1 MNLGVGYKR
10 GRLVFLAT
18 VLILANLVL
27 NPSEIRHAQAA
38 TSCTGNGLDLGTAG
52 NFSVL
57 APVITLAGSTLM
69 NSAIGAH
76 SFAEA
81 TGQAEVTDPAVQKH
95 FGDETYTAAIS
106 DLALAIDCALSW
118 SSEAIPFNDPSHLTF
133 TPGTYI
139 QTAVEA
145 TTAATSVITLDA
157 QNNPDAVFIFLFPGN
172 FTPGASVNMLGGA
185 KPENVFWVMAGDFTL
200 GAASSIWKGNVL
212 SGRNITLGGSDILFG
227 RVLARTAVTTSANI
241 IDSPKYTTRTVH
253 SSWIEFSDH
262 TLESITAGIP
272 YVDAISA
279 HAVIDGQVS
288 SATITYSVDANTP
301 LPSGLSLDTTSGGI
315 SGTLPESTSAGDF
328 NLNFMAFTSSISSP
342 PVVAVLKVKAAPIKS
357 IFFTDI
363 TLVDATIGTFYSD
376 TATAEAQIG
385 GTPSGALITYSVDT
399 STPLPKGLSLN
410 GLTGVVSGALP
421 DSSTVE
427 TRTVI
432 IVAFSAGYPP
442 QSLSYKFLIMAKT
455 SPPVDTGSSTPPVD
469 TGSSSL
475 ISKLSDITTAVPGE
489 TNTVTLEMETQ
500 TLLAEATELLISNL
514 PSANDVISVEEVVI
528 NKPTAALM
536 MTALFSNNSSNL
548 DSKTQKAIIK
558 MALSMKNMNIETIT
572 AVGFTNSAGG
582 TDNLKLATA
591 RAKSVAKVLTDAGI
605 KIKIAIK
612 SVGITKNATSKEAMI
627 KMRKAEIWVLLKAQ
641 ETNKVITEE

>member
-1 MNLGVGYKR
+1 
-10 GRLVFLAT
+10 
-18 VLILANLVL
+18 
-27 NPSEIRHAQAA
+27 
-38 TSCTGNGLDLGTAG
+38 
-52 NFSVL
+52 
-57 APVITLAGSTLM
+57 
-69 NSAIGAH
+69 
-76 SFAEA
+76 
-81 TGQAEVTDPAVQKH
+81 
-95 FGDETYTAAIS
+95 
-106 DLALAIDCALSW
+106 
-118 SSEAIPFNDPSHLTF
+118 
-133 TPGTYI
+133 
-139 QTAVEA
+139 
-145 TTAATSVITLDA
+145 
-157 QNNPDAVFIFLFPGN
+157 
-172 FTPGASVNMLGGA
+172 
-185 KPENVFWVMAGDFTL
+185 
-200 GAASSIWKGNVL
+200 
-212 SGRNITLGGSDILFG
+212 
-227 RVLARTAVTTSANI
+227 
-241 IDSPKYTTRTVH
+241 
-253 SSWIEFSDH
+253 
-262 TLESITAGIP
+262 
-272 YVDAISA
+272 
-279 HAVIDGQVS
+279 
-288 SATITYSVDANTP
+288 
-301 LPSGLSLDTTSGGI
+301 
-315 SGTLPESTSAGDF
+315 
-328 NLNFMAFTSSISSP
+328 MAFTSSISSP

-357 IFFTDI
+357 IFFTDT

-455 SPPVDTGSSTPPVD
+455 SPPVDTGSSTPPVDTGSSTPPVDTGSSTPPVD